1 IYENGM
7 KNMGKFLKKRMDAG
21 ELKKRDPVL
30 AARQFMG
37 SLVSFFIFQE
47 ILSGK
52 KVVNVEPGKF
62 LNLSIKIFLEGMS
75 KG

>member
-1 IYENGM
+1 
-7 KNMGKFLKKRMDAG
+7 MGKFLKKRMDAG
-21 ELKKRDPVL
+21 ELKRRDPVL

-52 KVVNVEPGKF
+52 RVVNVEPGKF

-75 KG
+75 KA